1 MFYVLLWFCLG
12 STLKFKQAP
21 HCIFDNKIHHFIF
34 QTLWFCASCWNEE
47 AEAALYCNWPSLLI
61 RLQVLKC
68 LVSQLA
74 DKMPK
79 IARWECHNWRRIF
92 PVCFAMHGSSEK
104 SVIRHPQRVWCSA
117 HPDLT
122 PSILFR
128 NALFNHSNIRT
139 RVSQWF
145 HVLSCH
151 QIILIQN

>member
-1 MFYVLLWFCLG
+1 MSSPPDGEETLPCVDFIAKSSISSSKPCGFVHPVETKKLRLL
-12 STLKFKQAP
+12 S
-21 HCIFDNKIHHFIF
+21 
-34 QTLWFCASCWNEE
+34 
-47 AEAALYCNWPSLLI
+47 YCNWPSLLI
-61 RLQVLKC
+61 HLQVLKC
-68 LVSQLA
+68 LVPQLA

-79 IARWECHNWRRIF
+79 IAHWACHNWRRTF
-92 PVCFAMHGSSEK
+92 PVCFAMHGSSGK

-128 NALFNHSNIRT
+128 NALFNHSNIHT
-139 RVSQWF
+139 RVLQWF